1 LHILRILQEEAMK
14 GSSAVIHV
22 QVPVDVA
29 TFLLNEK
36 RADIH
41 RIESRLK
48 VSITLIPNPHL
59 ETPNYSISRI
69 KADDLHGE
77 PMLASYKMVEKPAT
91 DKAATPT
98 AEQQKATRAQAV
110 VQGITPAQPAP
121 MKAEEVKPS
130 FMGRFFG
137 WFKGFGAEETPPA
150 KPATPSAKPRPAQKR
165 DEPRAE
171 GGNNKRRER
180 GDRPERGERPE
191 KGERGEKGERNEQNR
206 RDRNPPAAKAEN
218 AAKPQQEARPAVE
231 AREPRPPKP
240 PREPRPPR
248 VPEEKL
254 ADKAVEKLVEKPVLE
269 TPITVSVETEE
280 EAATRE
286 GSRRRGRRG
295 GRRERERRDG
305 GAPEATPINNE
316 EPIVVQVGTAKRK
329 PSEYVALPKSMREAA
344 ALAAAQQA
352 LQPVVEVN
360 EVAVVEVTP
369 VVEATPVVEM
379 PQVLTQPDVVVP
391 PSTLVQ
397 IETDLSKANPVPS
410 AQHNQPATTRRRARQ
425 REVYVE
431 SEPLVQIET
440 HH

>member
-1 LHILRILQEEAMK
+1 
-14 GSSAVIHV
+14 
-22 QVPVDVA
+22 
-29 TFLLNEK
+29 
-36 RADIH
+36 
-41 RIESRLK
+41 
-48 VSITLIPNPHL
+48 
-59 ETPNYSISRI
+59 
-69 KADDLHGE
+69 
-77 PMLASYKMVEKPAT
+77 
-91 DKAATPT
+91 
-98 AEQQKATRAQAV
+98 
-110 VQGITPAQPAP
+110 
-121 MKAEEVKPS
+121 
-130 FMGRFFG
+130 
-137 WFKGFGAEETPPA
+137 
-150 KPATPSAKPRPAQKR
+150 
-165 DEPRAE
+165 
-171 GGNNKRRER
+171 
-180 GDRPERGERPE
+180 
-191 KGERGEKGERNEQNR
+191 
-206 RDRNPPAAKAEN
+206 
-218 AAKPQQEARPAVE
+218 
-231 AREPRPPKP
+231 
-240 PREPRPPR
+240 